1 MSAASSSPETAS
13 RSQPLSF
20 AGLLRSLPMLVRRA
34 LGTPGVAWATG
45 AAALFLV
52 CCLASFLYLWLAL
65 HQNETVAARRKSAEI
80 LDLARAGGELVYA
93 VQAYTDGG
101 RHSVHAL
108 PTLRT
113 AWTRFEAQVERKCVL
128 PGGPVCAD
136 AQRLADILT
145 PILAEQPP
153 LFGHD
158 EMRQVL
164 QAFAEL
170 NRAGAI
176 VASDLEGVIDRVI
189 DRYQTALGVLALSTL
204 GFIVAGSVLLLLV
217 GRAALERHALY
228 TQAREAEALLS
239 ETVEALP
246 AGLTVYDTNER
257 LILFNVTARDAS
269 PSLSQPD
276 AIGLTYTEL
285 AMRAAASRG
294 GDAAQQHETVQ
305 AWVQRFRSKEMQQ
318 TQIAPNGRW
327 YEWSEKRT
335 ASGRTVGL
343 RIDVTHLKT
352 LQLQS
357 DRARR
362 DYQRLVESMADM
374 VFEIDVVRGV
384 LIFVSAAAADLFGM
398 PAAELMGTA
407 VLDRVHPDDH
417 ERLRDALRGEP
428 RSDDGRVR
436 EIRFRILRAAVDAED
451 AVRHAEARFRRYVR
465 EDGTAIVSGVV
476 RDIDSEVRL
485 SRRLE
490 QERARLRSIID
501 SSAALVVLTDSNLDM
516 LMVNHEFAAF
526 SGLSPDQAIG
536 RSLRTVFAQPVDP
549 FILAAWLDRSWT
561 EEALVAARGTLT
573 VPDADGRVRVFEV
586 TAKPVLNAEGLVRQ
600 IVFVGVDDTV
610 RRETE
615 RALFDAER
623 LKSVGAIAATVIH
636 EVNQPLQVITLAAEA
651 ALEDLEAAERAHR
664 TVEPGPVATRFER
677 VLKQVDRMS
686 RLTGELRAFSRSTAA
701 EKPTPF
707 DVRAALAAAVDL
719 AGAAV
724 RNARI
729 TLTLEQGEPLPLVMG
744 HVGRLEQVLIN
755 LINNARDALAESDPE
770 AHRNDMAIAVTAA
783 AIMTPRGRAVR
794 IIVDDNGPGIAQHI
808 LPHLFEMFVTT
819 KSRAKGTGLG
829 LAVCQRIVEEMGG
842 SIAAANKP
850 DGGARFTVVL
860 PEAAATPPATGTP

>member
-1 MSAASSSPETAS
+1 MSSASSSPETAS
-13 RSQPLSF
+13 RPQPPSF
-20 AGLLRSLPMLVRRA
+20 MGLLRSLPMLVRRA
-34 LGTPGVAWATG
+34 LGTASVAWATA

-80 LDLARAGGELVYA
+80 LDLARVGGELVYA

-108 PTLRT
+108 PSLRA
-113 AWTRFEAQVERKCVL
+113 AWTRFEAQVERKCIL

-136 AQRLADILT
+136 AQHLRDVLA
-145 PILAEQPP
+145 PILADQPP

-176 VASDLEGVIDRVI
+176 VANDLEGVIDRVI

-204 GFIVAGSVLLLLV
+204 GFIAAGSVLLLLV

-246 AGLTVYDTNER
+246 AGLTVYDGNER
-257 LILFNVTARDAS
+257 LILFNAAARDAS

-276 AIGLTYTEL
+276 AIGMTYTEL
-285 AMRAAASRG
+285 AVWAAASRG
-294 GDAAQQHETVQ
+294 GDTAQQNERVQ
-305 AWVQRFRSKEMQQ
+305 AWLQRFRSKE
-318 TQIAPNGRW
+318 TQHTQLAPNGRW
-327 YEWSEKRT
+327 YEWSEKKT

-384 LIFVSAAAADLFGM
+384 LTFVSAAAADLFGV
-398 PAAELMGTA
+398 PVAELMGSA
-407 VLDRVHPDDH
+407 VIDRVHPEDH
-417 ERLRDALRGEP
+417 ERLRDAIRHQAD
-428 RSDDGRVR
+428 RDDSQVR
-436 EIRFRILRAAVDAED
+436 EVRFRILRAATGPED

-465 EDGTAIVSGVV
+465 EDGVTIVSGVI

-485 SRRLE
+485 ARRLE

-501 SSAALVVLTDSNLDM
+501 SSAALVVLTDGNLDM

-536 RSLRTVFAQPVDP
+536 RSLRTVFTQPVDP
-549 FILAAWLDRSWT
+549 FILTAWLERPWT

-573 VPDADGRVRVFEV
+573 VPDADGRVRVVEV

-664 TVEPGPVATRFER
+664 LVEPAPVAARFER
-677 VLKQVDRMS
+677 VLKQVDRMT
-686 RLTGELRAFSRSTAA
+686 RITGELRAFSRSTAA
-701 EKPTPF
+701 EKPASF
-707 DVRAALAAAVDL
+707 DVRAALAGAVDL
-719 AGAAV
+719 TGAAV
-724 RNARI
+724 RNARV
-729 TLTLEQGEPLPLVMG
+729 TLTLAQGDHLPLVLG

-755 LINNARDALAESDPE
+755 LINNACDALAESDPE
-770 AHRNDMAIAVTAA
+770 AHRSDMAIAVVAD
-783 AIMTPRGRAVR
+783 AIMTPRGRVVR
-794 IIVDDNGPGIAQHI
+794 ITVDDNGPGIALHI
-808 LPHLFEMFVTT
+808 LPRLFEMFVTT

-842 SIAAANKP
+842 SITAANKSN
-850 DGGARFTVVL
+850 GGARFTVML
-860 PEAAATPPATGTP
+860 PEAAATPPATIPS